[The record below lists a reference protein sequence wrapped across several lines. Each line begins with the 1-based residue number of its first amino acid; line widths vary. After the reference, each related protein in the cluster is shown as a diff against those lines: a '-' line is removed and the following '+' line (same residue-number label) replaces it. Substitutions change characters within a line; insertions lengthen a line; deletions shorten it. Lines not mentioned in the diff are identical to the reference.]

1 MGLKERNK
9 GRNQTGNATA
19 VAEPELE
26 AEQIEMEAAEDAN
39 ADAGTDAGTDT
50 EPGRRRGRKPGQSQN
65 RGPQLEW
72 TYDRQIALIRILK
85 SPKAPGTIRTAQSVA
100 DALAQDPAFWGE
112 TLLNADRVKSF
123 IARAVKELETAGRPV
138 PEYLTL
144 DRARRVV
151 VNLALFDTEDEAEG
165 VMEGEGETE
174 EEAAE

>member
-26 AEQIEMEAAEDAN
+26 AEQIEMETAEDVN
-39 ADAGTDAGTDT
+39 ADAGVYTDT

-100 DALAQDPAFWGE
+100 DALAQDPAFWDE